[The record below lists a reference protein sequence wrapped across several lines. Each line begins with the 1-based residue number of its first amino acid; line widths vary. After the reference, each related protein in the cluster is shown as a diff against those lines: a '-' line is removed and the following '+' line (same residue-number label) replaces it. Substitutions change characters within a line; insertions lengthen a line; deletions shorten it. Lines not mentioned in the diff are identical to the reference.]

1 MVSVVIEKV
10 RIIYKN
16 LIRMGPE
23 LNFEVFKARL
33 LERKFR
39 AQERIVPSP
48 EGPLKEYVLTE
59 PKYLR
64 DLVIVSRKGFVV
76 DSRDLNYSL
85 DLINLAYEIYEETM
99 MDYVEY
105 IQTEIAGL
113 YELIVLMKNADKIIM
128 GLHNAD
134 KFKKIKEQVGVKDMR
149 PFGVTYAYGVPSAP
163 HEFVVINMVP
173 VATQFGGSSRIK
185 VVINYH
191 GVDPEKGVIFVRNL
205 SEFIS
210 KIMSAISL

>member
-1 MVSVVIEKV
+1 MIEKV

-23 LNFEVFKARL
+23 LNFEVFKVKL
-33 LERKFR
+33 LERGFKTR
-39 AQERIVPSP
+39 ERIVPSP

-64 DLVIVSRKGFVV
+64 DLIIVSRKGFVV

-105 IQTEIAGL
+105 IQTEIVGL
-113 YELIVLMKNADKIIM
+113 YELIVLMKNADRIISI
-128 GLHNAD
+128 LHNKD
-134 KFKKIKEQVGVKDMR
+134 KFRRIKELIGVKDLR
-149 PFGVTYAYGVPSAP
+149 PLGVAYAYGIPSAP
-163 HEFVVINMVP
+163 HEFVVINMASI
-173 VATQFGGSSRIK
+173 ATQFGASSRIK
-185 VVINYH
+185 VAINYH

-205 SEFIS
+205 DKFIS
-210 KIMSAISL
+210 KIMSAISS